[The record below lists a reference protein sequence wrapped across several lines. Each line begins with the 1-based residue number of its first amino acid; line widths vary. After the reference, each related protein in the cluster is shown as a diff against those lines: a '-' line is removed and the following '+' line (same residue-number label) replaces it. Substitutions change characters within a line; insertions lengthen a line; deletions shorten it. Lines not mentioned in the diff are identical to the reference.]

1 MYKNVAVCHTVSQ
14 QIRDFI
20 EPFMF
25 FEATQQGTRSYFI
38 SSQIARHT
46 QKVKSCYNPLRLGTV
61 LSSSLQV

>member
-1 MYKNVAVCHTVSQ
+1 MYKNVAVCQTVSQ

-25 FEATQQGTRSYFI
+25 FEATQQGTRSHFG

-46 QKVKSCYNPLRLGTV
+46 QTHTAPINTTV
-61 LSSSLQV
+61 FLLL